1 VVNGIDAARVNGP
14 GDQAG
19 QARILIVDDEA
30 MIRALL
36 TEILSQEGY
45 DVIAAEDGEVAVS
58 ILEGGGI
65 DLIITDMLM
74 PRGSGIEVLRAA
86 RRYDP
91 RIPVIIMTGYPS
103 IEDAAALATLD
114 VSEYV
119 SKPFDLDAILE
130 LVGTHLEEHR
140 RHRGRGDT
148 EPA

>member
-1 VVNGIDAARVNGP
+1 MVNGTDKPRVDDP
-14 GDQAG
+14 GHEAG

-58 ILEGGGI
+58 ILEVGGI

-74 PRGSGIEVLRAA
+74 PRGSGIDVLRAA
-86 RRYDP
+86 RRCDT
-91 RIPVIIMTGYPS
+91 RIQVIVMTGHPS
-103 IEDAAALATLD
+103 IEGAVELATLD
-114 VSEYV
+114 VTDYI

-130 LVGTHLEEHR
+130 LVGTHLEEQPR
-140 RHRGRGDT
+140 DRERGDA